1 MKKSTTQTGQMT
13 TQAVSELSA
22 KQIAVILFRIND
34 RINSRLVSEIVGML
48 EKYRR
53 IDLFEEDLLL
63 QLIYKSV
70 PSMGKTRRTGNV
82 FADRL
87 EYIDRNSFRL
97 YMCDTD
103 RNIEC
108 FSLKNADNEV
118 KRAGGVRRS
127 MAVHKDDHL
136 CTPYLDLPSI
146 FQLRCTVRRYDRF
159 HRDERPQTAVIDE
172 SEMEAEASE
181 LACIVAAEIEREIP
195 DEQMRYPLAEKLIG
209 IVP

>member
-22 KQIAVILFRIND
+22 NQIAVILFRIND
-34 RINSRLVSEIVGML
+34 RINSRLVSEIIGIL
-48 EKYRR
+48 EKYHS
-53 IDLFEEDLLL
+53 IDLFEEEILL
-63 QLIYKSV
+63 QMIYKSV
-70 PSMGKTRRTGNV
+70 PSMGKTRCTGNV

-87 EYIDRNSFRL
+87 DYIDNNSFRL
-97 YMCDTD
+97 YISDTD
-103 RNIEC
+103 RNIDC
-108 FSLKNADNEV
+108 FSLKNADIEV
-118 KRAGGVRRS
+118 KRARGVRRS

-146 FQLRCTVRRYDRF
+146 FQLRCTIRRYDRF
-159 HRDERPQTAVIDE
+159 QQNERPRTAVIDE
-172 SEMEAEASE
+172 SEMAAEASE
-181 LACIVAAEIEREIP
+181 LACIVAAEIDREIP